1 MARSFAVALL
11 ALSVLSSF
19 LQVETI
25 QFYLRSGHKLC
36 FTEDFEPGKNVRG
49 EYIVMTGE
57 GSMAVDLSV
66 RDEKGEVA
74 FEKRDIDHG
83 SFTFKTREARSP
95 KKPAEEVGYY
105 YADVED
111 QGDQDETKPIN
122 QLKYELC
129 VQHQGE
135 KKEGVRRRVSLRVVQ
150 GAIAKDY
157 NEMAKKEHLDALAA
171 QLLYITDSLVELES
185 AFQKLFLSEHD
196 VRIANE
202 KILHSMMYAS
212 LGSVAALA
220 FFSALYMR
228 LFRRGL
234 EKVKAI

>member
-1 MARSFAVALL
+1 MTLTTNAAN
-11 ALSVLSSF
+11 
-19 LQVETI
+19 LQ
-25 QFYLRSGHKLC
+25 
-36 FTEDFEPGKNVRG
+36 
-49 EYIVMTGE
+49 
-57 GSMAVDLSV
+57 V

-83 SFTFKTREARSP
+83 SFTFKTREAKSP